1 MSILE
6 KMIPVI
12 VDKLSVSEDEITLES
27 AFKADLGADSLDLVE
42 LVMGLEEEF
51 GISIPEA
58 DMVNILTVNDAVDY
72 VAAQKA

>member
-58 DMVNILTVNDAVDY
+58 DMVNILTVKDAVDY

>member
-12 VDKLSVSEDEITLES
+12 ADKLSVSVEEINMES

-51 GISIPEA
+51 NISIPEA
-58 DMVNILTVNDAVDY
+58 DMVKILTVNDAVNY
-72 VAAQKA
+72 VTARQA

>member
-1 MSILE
+1 MELFE
-6 KMIPVI
+6 RMRPVI
-12 VDKLSVSEDEITLES
+12 ADKLSVSEADVVLTA

-58 DMVNILTVNDAVDY
+58 DMGKIMSVQDALAY
-72 VAAQKA
+72 VSAKLA

>member
-51 GISIPEA
+51 NITIPEA
-58 DMVNILTVNDAVDY
+58 DMVKILTVKDAVAY
-72 VAAQKA
+72 VTARQ